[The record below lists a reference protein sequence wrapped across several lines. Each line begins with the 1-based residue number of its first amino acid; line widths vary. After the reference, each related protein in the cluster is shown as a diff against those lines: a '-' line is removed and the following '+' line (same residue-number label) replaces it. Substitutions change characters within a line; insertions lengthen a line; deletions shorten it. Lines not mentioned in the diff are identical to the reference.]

1 MATPS
6 PKSLVIALVVAAVV
20 LAHLAI
26 VGRHRIFSQLA
37 QCDCRTSRLQE
48 STKAET
54 PSDEDDI
61 AGRLRKIDTY
71 CEKYAGELQALNSW
85 DDSLS
90 RSSAKC
96 TRGPRALY
104 LVDDRR
110 FAFCAVPKAATSSI
124 KALVLLAQNASAKL
138 VDADGIYN
146 VFLRKFRLLCPS
158 EYVRHHIVANYTR
171 VIIVRHPF
179 ERLVSAYVNKIRT
192 SRPTL
197 AAAKKLYKDG
207 YRGSGPNGTY
217 TFAEFVKIILNM
229 SVDSW
234 DSHWA
239 PYTARCRPC
248 IMRYDLIV
256 KVETLHRD
264 LDFLL
269 PRIGLAGWSF
279 PKKNAKTA
287 ANVTDGGSKHYFAE
301 LTRQQVL
308 QLHAIYM
315 YDFEFFGYT
324 LKGYATPA
332 F

>member
-229 SVDSW
+229 
-234 DSHWA
+234 
-239 PYTARCRPC
+239 
-248 IMRYDLIV
+248 YDLIV